1 MRKFLPGLALVLC
14 LAAPV
19 AAHADTFTITYTFDL
34 IQQSGNGAF
43 ASDNGKLVGSGSFA
57 LVSTTAAPGLAET
70 YQAID
75 QNNQTPANYVQS
87 IDFKIDG
94 LDFNLPDAGSD
105 QTKALTKQTNA
116 TEVQFDNSGSLS
128 QILYTSNL
136 GGLDLTFNGNGGLTY
151 TFSDSA
157 DKSSDGSNGQ
167 VADIQMVTTQSAATP
182 EPSSFL
188 LCGTGVLALAFF
200 SRKAFA

>member
-188 LCGTGVLALAFF
+188 LCGTGVLALALF